1 MPRGH
6 AVFGATSPKDPDWN
20 GDPEGALRR
29 IGEKNNA
36 EYIEGSLTFAAN
48 GKIGHALFRTVEPEE
63 GSAATNFVTL
73 AEDLD
78 AIKLSIAVDVDRWK
92 ANQEA
97 MG

>member
-20 GDPEGALRR
+20 EDPEGALTR

-48 GKIGHALFRTVEPEE
+48 GRIGHALFRTVEPEE
-63 GSAATNFVTL
+63 DSAATNFVTL

-78 AIKLSIAVDVDRWK
+78 AIKLSIAIDADRWK

-97 MG
+97 AS